1 MSKHVQTR
9 SNSCV
14 QILKSENMEQSR
26 VTWVCLQVLSA
37 SGWILA
43 CFRAHQGPTN
53 CPRCQSSTDP
63 HRKLSNQSRH
73 DENFRG
79 CESWNAQNGCK
90 NDVARRGMTW
100 QDVTRYTMIWCNM
113 MSLRFNF
120 QWSLS
125 LDNLI
130 LSIILDFWIRSEIHC
145 DEIPNMM
152 KILVSFLAGSNF
164 LESCF
169 FWPKCIG
176 TGYPPKSCQ
185 LGSGCWHSAWNKALR
200 PAGSACNLEDCLQI

>member
-1 MSKHVQTR
+1 MISDAT
-9 SNSCV
+9 SNPNTHDTPYCDGA
-14 QILKSENMEQSR
+14 NADR
-26 VTWVCLQVLSA
+26 CLRWSFSPGRQCMAPPSDKWHG
-37 SGWILA
+37 S
-43 CFRAHQGPTN
+43 
-53 CPRCQSSTDP
+53 
-63 HRKLSNQSRH
+63 
-73 DENFRG
+73 
-79 CESWNAQNGCK
+79 
-90 NDVARRGMTW
+90 GMTW
-100 QDVTRYTMIWCNM
+100 HDVTRYTMIWCNM

-169 FWPKCIG
+169 FLPKCIG